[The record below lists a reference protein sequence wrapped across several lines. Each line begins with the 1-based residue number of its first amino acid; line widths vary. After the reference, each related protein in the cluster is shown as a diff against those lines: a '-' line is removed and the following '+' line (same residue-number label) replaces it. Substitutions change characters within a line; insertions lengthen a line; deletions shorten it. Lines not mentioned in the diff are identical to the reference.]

1 MQFGNI
7 ERLNVLLLF
16 LLNSRTLS
24 VGGERQINGKR
35 VIKRVEEILLPDL
48 SILSLRMRTLR
59 E

>member
-48 SILSLRMRTLR
+48 SILSLRMRTLK

>member
-48 SILSLRMRTLR
+48 SILSLRMRILR